1 MLGDQSFKAQAA
13 RRPEQIRPDLAA
25 LKAQNWTSS
34 SCLRECSALKSETPS
49 TLRTTA
55 SLSEHEPPLP
65 DLPRVADQ
73 HSGELS
79 GGVLVS
85 FQDSG
90 PSIPPESTVAI
101 YLAEDG
107 LRRLAAFPIS
117 QTEYDRWQEEWFS
130 YERLMGKHG
139 KRASV
144 ENPLLD

>member
-1 MLGDQSFKAQAA
+1 MLGDQSFKAQVA
-13 RRPEQIRPDLAA
+13 RRPEQVRPDLAA
-25 LKAQNWTSS
+25 LKAQNGTSS

-90 PSIPPESTVAI
+90 PGIPPESTVAI
-101 YLAEDG
+101 YLAKDG

-130 YERLMGKHG
+130 YERLMGKPGVH
-139 KRASV
+139 R
-144 ENPLLD
+144 